1 MKRDFKLFI
10 RDILEAI
17 ENIEDFIG
25 KMDFNQFNSDEKTR
39 SAVVW
44 KIGIIGEAAKN
55 IPKNI
60 KDRHKELPWR
70 EMARMRDKISH
81 FYFGVDYKIV

>member
-25 KMDFNQFNSDEKTR
+25 KMDFNQ
-39 SAVVW
+39 
-44 KIGIIGEAAKN
+44 
-55 IPKNI
+55 
-60 KDRHKELPWR
+60 L
-70 EMARMRDKISH
+70 
-81 FYFGVDYKIV
+81 